1 MIVEISH
8 FLTILATGLFLLSG
22 LFVLFSNQNEYISN
36 LIARTYSHAFFFLI
50 VSFGLY
56 IWLAATDNFSVL
68 YIASHSNSAL
78 PTFYKISSIWSAHE
92 GSMFLWIVFLALW
105 GFIFNINI
113 SQNNPLKSL
122 AIGTLSIIIVGFLLF
137 LLLTSNPFQTI
148 LPIPPNNGADIN
160 PVLQDP
166 ALVIHPPTLY
176 LGYVGFGIPFAC
188 AIAFLIKGNSDI
200 EWELM
205 VKKWSILAWIF
216 LTIGITLGSWWAYYE
231 LGWGGYWFWDPVE
244 NVALM
249 PWLAS
254 TAFIHSLSV
263 SIKSKRLRVWTI
275 LLAISVFSLS
285 LFGAFIVRSGIID
298 SVHSFANDPERGLY
312 LLGFITVI
320 IMTSLI
326 LFVLR
331 FSKIQSKEKIK
342 RFSKESFISINNI
355 FFGVLI
361 FSVMLGVI
369 YPLIYEYL
377 FDQKI
382 SVGAP
387 FYSAIFSPI
396 VLLACVFLIFSVD
409 SKWARKF
416 KFNLVSLPILFST
429 MVSLLI
435 TFIFFYLYEIND
447 IYMNLLIFIGF
458 LIICRYIFEIL
469 QSFRFKKY
477 INSFSA
483 IAHMAL
489 GLLLISISLNSVLS
503 IERAISLK
511 IDETE
516 KYKDLTIYFQ
526 NINLSNYSNYDSIE
540 ADLLIQTSNGKSFML
555 SPEKRRYFTRGQITT
570 ETAIHAT
577 PLRDIYMTI
586 GDQLDDGSWV
596 VNIQINYLIR
606 WIWFSAALMSLAG
619 ILLIVTNNR
628 ASIRNKK
635 QDYEITT

>member
-22 LFVLFSNQNEYISN
+22 LFATFINNTEYISN

-50 VSFGLY
+50 ASFGLY
-56 IWLAATDNFSVL
+56 VWLAATDNFSVL
-68 YIASHSNSAL
+68 YIASHSNTNL
-78 PTFYKISSIWSAHE
+78 PIFYKISSIWSAHE
-92 GSMFLWIVFLALW
+92 GSMFLWIVFLDVW
-105 GFIFNINI
+105 GFIFNFKI
-113 SQNNPLKSL
+113 SQSNPLKSL
-122 AIGTLSIIIVGFLLF
+122 TLGILSLVIVGFLLF

-148 LPIPPNNGADIN
+148 LPIPPINGADIN

-176 LGYVGFGIPFAC
+176 LGYVGFSIPFAC

-205 VKKWSILAWIF
+205 VQKWSIMAWIF

-249 PWLAS
+249 PWLAA

-263 SIKSKRLRVWTI
+263 SIKSKKLRVWTI
-275 LLAISVFSLS
+275 LLSILVFSLS

-312 LLGFITVI
+312 LLGFISLI
-320 IMTSLI
+320 IITSLI

-331 FSKIQSKEKIK
+331 FSKIQSIESIK
-342 RFSKESFISINNI
+342 RFSKESFVSINNI

-361 FSVMLGVI
+361 FSVMLGVT

-377 FDQKI
+377 LNQKI

-387 FYSAIFSPI
+387 FYTAIFSPI
-396 VLLACVFLIFSVD
+396 VLLACIFLIFSVD
-409 SKWARKF
+409 SKWSRRLKS
-416 KFNLVSLPILFST
+416 NLLNLPVVISTTSSAIITLLF
-429 MVSLLI
+429 L
-435 TFIFFYLYEIND
+435 YLFDIND
-447 IYMNLLIFIGF
+447 LYMNLLIFVGF
-458 LIICRYIFEIL
+458 LIILRYMFEIYKL
-469 QSFRFKKY
+469 IKFRKY
-477 INSFSA
+477 INPFSA
-483 IAHMAL
+483 IAHIAL
-489 GLLLISISLNSVLS
+489 GLLLISISLNSSLS
-503 IERAISLK
+503 TERAMSLK
-511 IDETE
+511 INETE
-516 KYKDLTIYFQ
+516 QYKDLTINFQ
-526 NINLSNYSNYDSIE
+526 NINLSNGSNYDAIK
-540 ADLLIQTSNGKSFML
+540 ADLLIQTTNGKSFKL

-570 ETAIHAT
+570 ETAIHAS
-577 PLRDIYMTI
+577 PIRDIYITI

-596 VNIQINYLIR
+596 VNIQLNYLIR
-606 WIWFSAALMSLAG
+606 WIWFSAILMSFAG
-619 ILLIVTNNR
+619 ILLIIT
-628 ASIRNKK
+628 NKK
-635 QDYEITT
+635 STFTFKKSIS

>member
-1 MIVEISH
+1 MIVEVSH

-22 LFVLFSNQNEYISN
+22 LFATFINNTEYISN

-50 VSFGLY
+50 ASFGLY
-56 IWLAATDNFSVL
+56 VWLAATDNFSVL
-68 YIASHSNSAL
+68 YIASHSNTNL
-78 PTFYKISSIWSAHE
+78 PIFYKISSIWSAHE
-92 GSMFLWIVFLALW
+92 GSMFLWIVFLAVW
-105 GFIFNINI
+105 GFIFNFRI
-113 SQNNPLKSL
+113 SQSNPLKSL
-122 AIGTLSIIIVGFLLF
+122 TLGILSLVIVGFLLF

-148 LPIPPNNGADIN
+148 LPIPPIDGADIN

-176 LGYVGFGIPFAC
+176 LGYVGFSIPFAC

-205 VKKWSILAWIF
+205 VQKWSIMAWIF

-249 PWLAS
+249 PWLAA

-263 SIKSKRLRVWTI
+263 SIKSKKLRVWTI
-275 LLAISVFSLS
+275 LLSILVFSLS

-312 LLGFITVI
+312 LLGFISLI
-320 IMTSLI
+320 IINSLI

-331 FSKIQSKEKIK
+331 FSKIQSIESIK
-342 RFSKESFISINNI
+342 RFSKESFVSINNI

-361 FSVMLGVI
+361 FSVMLGVT

-377 FDQKI
+377 LNQKI

-387 FYSAIFSPI
+387 FYTAIFSPI
-396 VLLACVFLIFSVD
+396 VLLACIFLIFSVD
-409 SKWARKF
+409 SKWSRRLNS
-416 KFNLVSLPILFST
+416 NLLNLPVVISTASSAIITLLF
-429 MVSLLI
+429 L
-435 TFIFFYLYEIND
+435 YLFDIND
-447 IYMNLLIFIGF
+447 LYMNALIFVGF
-458 LIICRYIFEIL
+458 LIILRYMFEIYKL
-469 QSFRFKKY
+469 IKFRKY
-477 INSFSA
+477 INPFSA
-483 IAHMAL
+483 IAHISL
-489 GLLLISISLNSVLS
+489 GLLLISISLNSSLS
-503 IERAISLK
+503 TERAMSLK

-516 KYKDLTIYFQ
+516 KYKDLTINFQ
-526 NINLSNYSNYDSIE
+526 NINLSNGSNYDAIK
-540 ADLLIQTSNGKSFML
+540 ADLLIQTTNGKSFKL

-570 ETAIHAT
+570 ETAIHAS
-577 PLRDIYMTI
+577 PIRDIYITI

-596 VNIQINYLIR
+596 VNIQLNYLIR
-606 WIWFSAALMSLAG
+606 WIWFSAILMSFAG
-619 ILLIVTNNR
+619 ILLIIT
-628 ASIRNKK
+628 NKK
-635 QDYEITT
+635 STFTFKKSIS

>member
-22 LFVLFSNQNEYISN
+22 LFATFINNTEYISN

-50 VSFGLY
+50 ASFGLY
-56 IWLAATDNFSVL
+56 VWLAATDNFSVL
-68 YIASHSNSAL
+68 YIASHSNTNL
-78 PTFYKISSIWSAHE
+78 PIFYKISSIWSAHE
-92 GSMFLWIVFLALW
+92 GSMFLWIVFLAIW
-105 GFIFNINI
+105 GFIFNFKI
-113 SQNNPLKSL
+113 SQSNPLKSL
-122 AIGTLSIIIVGFLLF
+122 TLGILSLVIVGFLLF

-148 LPIPPNNGADIN
+148 LPIPPINGADIN

-176 LGYVGFGIPFAC
+176 LGYVGFSIPFAC

-205 VKKWSILAWIF
+205 VQKWSIMAWIF

-249 PWLAS
+249 PWLAA

-263 SIKSKRLRVWTI
+263 SIKSKKLRVWTI
-275 LLAISVFSLS
+275 LLSILVFSLS

-312 LLGFITVI
+312 LLGFISLI
-320 IMTSLI
+320 IITSLI

-331 FSKIQSKEKIK
+331 FSKIQSIERIK
-342 RFSKESFISINNI
+342 RFSKESFVSINNI

-361 FSVMLGVI
+361 FSVMLGVT

-377 FDQKI
+377 FNQKI

-387 FYSAIFSPI
+387 FYTAIFSPI
-396 VLLACVFLIFSVD
+396 VLLACIFLIFSVD
-409 SKWARKF
+409 SKWSRRLKS
-416 KFNLVSLPILFST
+416 NLLDLPVVVSTTSSAIITLLF
-429 MVSLLI
+429 L
-435 TFIFFYLYEIND
+435 YLFDIND
-447 IYMNLLIFIGF
+447 LYMNLLIFVGF
-458 LIICRYIFEIL
+458 LIISRYMFEIYKL
-469 QSFRFKKY
+469 IKFRKY
-477 INSFSA
+477 INPFSA

-489 GLLLISISLNSVLS
+489 GLLLISISLNSSLS
-503 IERAISLK
+503 TERAMSLK

-516 KYKDLTIYFQ
+516 KYKDLSINFQ
-526 NINLSNYSNYDSIE
+526 NINLSNGSNYDAIK
-540 ADLLIQTSNGKSFML
+540 ADLLIQTTDGKSFKL

-570 ETAIHAT
+570 ETAIHAS
-577 PLRDIYMTI
+577 PIRDIYITI

-596 VNIQINYLIR
+596 VNIQLNYLIR
-606 WIWFSAALMSLAG
+606 WIWFSAILMSFAG
-619 ILLIVTNNR
+619 ILLIIT
-628 ASIRNKK
+628 NKK
-635 QDYEITT
+635 STYTFKKSIS

>member
-1 MIVEISH
+1 MIIEISH
-8 FLTILATGLFLLSG
+8 FFTILATGLFILSG
-22 LFVLFSNQNEYISN
+22 FFAVSIKNTEYISN
-36 LIARTYSHAFFFLI
+36 LISKTYSHAFLFLLI
-50 VSFGLY
+50 SFGLY

-68 YIASHSNSAL
+68 YIASHSNSEL
-78 PTFYKISSIWSAHE
+78 PIFYKISSIWSAHE

-105 GFIFNINI
+105 GFLFNFYINQ
-113 SQNNPLKSL
+113 SNPIKSL
-122 AIGTLSIIIVGFLLF
+122 AVGVLSLIIVGFLLF

-148 LPIPPNNGADIN
+148 LPVPPTNGADIN

-188 AIAFLIKGNSDI
+188 AIAFLIKGNSEI
-200 EWELM
+200 EWELI
-205 VKKWSILAWIF
+205 VQKWSIMAWIF

-249 PWLAS
+249 PWLAA

-263 SIKSKRLRVWTI
+263 SIKSKRLRVWTLLLSI
-275 LLAISVFSLS
+275 LVFSLS

-320 IMTSLI
+320 IMTSLV
-326 LFVLR
+326 LFVIR
-331 FSKIQSKEKIK
+331 FSKIQSEITIK
-342 RFSKESFISINNI
+342 RLSKESFISINNI
-355 FFGVLI
+355 FFGVLV

-369 YPLIYEYL
+369 YPLVYEYL
-377 FDQKI
+377 FNQKI

-396 VLLACVFLIFSVD
+396 VLIACVFLIFSID
-409 SKWARKF
+409 SKWSRKF
-416 KFNLVSLPILFST
+416 KFNLMNFPILLST
-429 MVSLLI
+429 MLSVFI
-435 TFIFFYLYEIND
+435 TFVFIYLYKIDD
-447 IYMNLLIFIGF
+447 IYINLLIFIGF
-458 LIICRYIFEIL
+458 LIICRYMLEIYK
-469 QSFRFKKY
+469 SISEKKY
-477 INSFSA
+477 INPFSVL
-483 IAHMAL
+483 AHMAL

-503 IERAISLK
+503 SERAMSIK
-511 IDETE
+511 IDQAES
-516 KYKDLTIYFQ
+516 YKDLTIYFQ
-526 NINLSNYSNYDSIE
+526 NINVSKAYNYDAIE
-540 ADLLIQTSNGKSFML
+540 ADLLVQTKNGESFLL

-570 ETAIHAT
+570 ETAIHASL
-577 PLRDIYMTI
+577 LRDIYMTI

-606 WIWFSAALMSLAG
+606 WIWFSALLMCLAG
-619 ILLIVTNNR
+619 MMLIFE
-628 ASIRNKK
+628 KK
-635 QDYEITT
+635 RSRK